1 VITDLVMPDRDG
13 FDLIHA
19 IRSGTHAPQTP
30 IVVASASAF
39 ADDQVR
45 SAAAGANAFVPKPVE
60 SLALLQKIAGLL
72 KIEYRY
78 AQAPSEAPAASQGVQ
93 HLREALGQP
102 QARALVQDIRDAA
115 ELGQIRRVEALIGQI
130 SDTALQRTLL
140 DALGAALKEQDS
152 ELVLKRLDEALGEV
166 A

>member
-1 VITDLVMPDRDG
+1 
-13 FDLIHA
+13 
-19 IRSGTHAPQTP
+19 
-30 IVVASASAF
+30 VASASAF

-78 AQAPSEAPAASQGVQ
+78 AQTQAEAPARAHGAR
-93 HLREALGQP
+93 HLREALAQP
-102 QARALVQDIRDAA
+102 EARTLVQDIRDAA

-130 SDTALQRTLL
+130 SDTALQR
-140 DALGAALKEQDS
+140 ALQDVLATALKEQDS
-152 ELVLKRLDEALGEV
+152 ELVLKRLDEVLGEAV
-166 A
+166 